1 MTHHKV
7 TIFIASLSLLLFS
20 SVVFGQETT
29 AKTKPVDTERRQKAV
44 ELLESLATQ
53 VTSLQSAENRARIGA
68 NIAESL
74 WKDNE
79 KRARA
84 LFTSIEDD
92 ISLGLQNRDL
102 KDPEDALSVR
112 VFLKLR
118 GDTVQRIAKYDPEFA
133 LTFLSVTTP
142 QDEEIT
148 RMFTGD
154 QRSLE
159 IQLAKQIATTNPD
172 IALKLGRQSLAR
184 GLTVDLLPVL
194 RQLHRK
200 HRDKGVTLYK
210 EVVQKV
216 RETDLTEDWEAS
228 EFARTLVQSFEPP
241 VADESAYRELVNK
254 LLTTA
259 LKADCDK
266 QRKDDEDGETF
277 CDQISSL
284 VPIMAKVDPLR
295 ARKLKNLTPENSE
308 ESWAPL
314 AAAYVDLEEVA
325 ADGNVDDILALAEKY
340 PDIDISIYSTAMT
353 KAYESGDIE
362 RAKKIANAYPG
373 NPESREML
381 QEQVK
386 RAAAISEMTIEQAM
400 ELQKQSLEQLG
411 LKPKRAQILIGL
423 AGNIGPA
430 NKLVALK
437 VLDEAFELVEGIK
450 APGEK
455 IRTRLYLASLY
466 CSQGS
471 DRGLEI
477 VQSQIPKLNE
487 LIDAA
492 IKLDGFDT
500 NYLRDGEWNMS
511 ANGEIGSL
519 LTTMSQNAGSYAWC
533 DFDRAVSLAG
543 QFERNEIRIMA
554 QVKLAQSILAG
565 PSTRSPNMHRQYIE
579 FSLSH

>member
-1 MTHHKV
+1 MTHHKI
-7 TIFIASLSLLLFS
+7 TIIVAGLSLLLFS

-29 AKTKPVDTERRQKAV
+29 ANTKTVDTERRQKAV

-92 ISLGLQNRDL
+92 INSGFQNRDL
-102 KDPEDALSVR
+102 KDPEDGLSVR
-112 VFLKLR
+112 VFMKLR

-133 LTFLSVTTP
+133 LTFLSATAP
-142 QDEEIT
+142 QGEEIT
-148 RMFTGD
+148 RMFTEQ
-154 QRSLE
+154 QRNLE
-159 IQLAKQIATTNPD
+159 VQLAKQIAATNPD

-184 GLTVDLLPVL
+184 GFSVDLLPVL

-210 EVVQKV
+210 EAVQKV
-216 RETDLTEDWEAS
+216 RDTDLTEDWEAS
-228 EFARTLVQSFEPP
+228 EFARALVQSFEPP
-241 VADESAYRELVNK
+241 VADETAYRELVNT

-259 LKADCDK
+259 LKAGCDK
-266 QRKDDEDGETF
+266 KPNDEDEGETF
-277 CDQISSL
+277 CTQVPSL
-284 VPIMAKVDPLR
+284 LGIMEKVDPLR
-295 ARKLKNLTPENSE
+295 ARKLKHLTTEMSE
-308 ESWAPL
+308 ENWAPL
-314 AAAYVDLEEVA
+314 AAAYADLEEVA
-325 ADGNVDDILALAEKY
+325 ADGSVDDILALAERY
-340 PDIDISIYSTAMT
+340 PHIDVSIYSTAMT
-353 KAYESGDIE
+353 KAYELGDVE

-386 RAAAISEMTIEQAM
+386 RAAAVSEMTIDQVM
-400 ELQKQSLEQLG
+400 EFQKQSFEQLG
-411 LKPKRAQILIGL
+411 FKPKRAQLLMGL
-423 AGNIGPA
+423 AGNIGPG

-437 VLDEAFELVEGIK
+437 LLDEAFELVECIK

-500 NYLRDGEWNMS
+500 HYLRDGEWNMS

-519 LTTMSQNAGSYAWC
+519 LTTMSQNAASYAWC

-554 QVKLAQSILAG
+554 QVKLAQSILAD
-565 PSTRSPNMHRQYIE
+565 PATRSRNPRRQYVE